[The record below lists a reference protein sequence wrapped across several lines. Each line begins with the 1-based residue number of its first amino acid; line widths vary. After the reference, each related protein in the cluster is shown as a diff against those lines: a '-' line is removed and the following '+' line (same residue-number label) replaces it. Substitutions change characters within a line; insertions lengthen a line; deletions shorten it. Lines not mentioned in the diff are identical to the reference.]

1 MMMSGPP
8 PERTPRRPERISIT
22 KIFDD
27 ARKAF
32 TDMYGAF
39 YPNGAEYRITGKVYW
54 MLLQSHDIVFPHY
67 PLANMPGKILTI
79 WGIKVVVFNHVEG
92 NKCALMAG
100 GNEYHFE
107 IPEPRKAKRPIAP
120 PPQPTLNMY
129 PGWDEP
135 NRLWQAILSFIDW
148 LNGFVGA
155 EKSKEKKS
163 GEQMASLS
171 DLFEGY
177 EENGN
182 IPCAYR
188 SSHPGWFADIDTP
201 YKKQKRLE
209 ARPPPPPQPPS
220 GPTRDATRR

>member
-8 PERTPRRPERISIT
+8 PERTPRKPKPIT
-22 KIFDD
+22 QYFLD
-27 ARKAF
+27 AREAF
-32 TDMYGAF
+32 ADMYGAF
-39 YPNGAEYRITGKVYW
+39 DIKDMSYLISDEVYL
-54 MLLQSHDIVFPHY
+54 MLLGELDIKDISSCVVANYPVINSVYGISLQVSEAFHD
-67 PLANMPGKILTI
+67 K
-79 WGIKVVVFNHVEG
+79 E
-92 NKCALMAG
+92 CALIAG